1 LAAQAAPCAG
11 TDQPCLL
18 NALEQDAAA
27 IPEKAGRDQTLRE
40 LAKLLARQG
49 QEDRA
54 IAIVDKIKTPDT
66 KAITIRG
73 IGMEAAQYAKL
84 SREQYDDLFAK
95 LTAAAKKIDD
105 TASKDVAL
113 NYIAESQATAG
124 DDAGSLKTALA
135 LKNPEMRNKALYDS
149 SKAQAAAGRLDA
161 AGASIAA
168 IDQAPFRDK
177 AHSTA
182 SKIRADG
189 KDYDGALKLSEQIAN
204 PYLKAQ
210 AVLYILARQI
220 SPEEASI
227 Q

>member
-1 LAAQAAPCAG
+1 MAQAAPCAG

-18 NALEQDAAA
+18 DALEQDTAA
-27 IPEKAGRDQTLRE
+27 IPETAWRDQTWRE

-54 IAIVDKIKTPDT
+54 VAIVDKIMTPDT

-84 SREQYDDLFAK
+84 SRQQYDDLFAK
-95 LTAAAKKIDD
+95 LTAAAKKIEE
-105 TASKDVAL
+105 APSRAIAL
-113 NYIAESQATAG
+113 NYIAESQAMAG
-124 DDAGSLKTALA
+124 DDSGSLKTALA
-135 LKNPEMRNKALYDS
+135 LKNAEMRNKALYDS

-161 AGASIAA
+161 VAASIAA

-177 AHSTA
+177 ARRTA
-182 SKIRADG
+182 SKIRAEG
-189 KDYDGALKLSEQIAN
+189 KDYDGALKLSEQIEN
-204 PYLKAQ
+204 PYQKAQ
-210 AVLYILARQI
+210 AVLYILVRQI
-220 SPEEASI
+220 SPEEVSV